1 MIECV
6 CWPIHSH
13 TKRRLV
19 SKGGVYLPYV
29 SLTVRVPGQVANQT
43 RETARILGWEL
54 ADYLRTLIC
63 LGVVFFYLSFASQD
77 RQDAASKLLGGL
89 ELLKLSRSFSL
100 HFSRRSYKFRSSG
113 RKSTLATLSLPPA
126 ICETVTTYANK
137 MKVSR
142 NEAYSKCL
150 QQGLLIY
157 LKAQTTILQAS
168 QK

>member
-1 MIECV
+1 M
-6 CWPIHSH
+6 
-13 TKRRLV
+13 
-19 SKGGVYLPYV
+19 PYV
-29 SLTVRVPGQVANQT
+29 TVTVRIPEQVANRA
-43 RETARILGWEL
+43 RETAKMLGWQL

-63 LGVVFFYLSFASQD
+63 LGASFFFLSIDSQD
-77 RQDAASKLLGGL
+77 QQEAATKLLGGL

-100 HFSRRSYKFRSSG
+100 HFSQRPYKFRIHG
-113 RKSTLATLSLPPA
+113 RKSTLATLSLPSA

-157 LKAQTTILQAS
+157 LKAQTIILQAT
-168 QK
+168 QT

>member
-1 MIECV
+1 MG
-6 CWPIHSH
+6 
-13 TKRRLV
+13 T
-19 SKGGVYLPYV
+19 LPYV
-29 SLTVRVPGQVANQT
+29 TVTVRVPEQVST
-43 RETARILGWEL
+43 RARQIAEMLGWQL
-54 ADYLRTLIC
+54 ADFLRTLIC
-63 LGVVFFYLSFASQD
+63 LGASFFLLSFGNQD
-77 RQDAASKLLGGL
+77 LQEAARKLLGGL

-100 HFSRRSYKFRSSG
+100 NFSQRPYKFRIHG
-113 RKSTLATLSLPPA
+113 RKSSLATLSLPPA
-126 ICETVTTYANK
+126 ICEMVTTYASN